1 MKIFDSTYR
10 PRARGASLGAGIAL
24 VAALYT
30 GGGTIALAASL
41 SSANVQAEKNIDALA
56 LRWFAQMQAG
66 EIDRA
71 QLTPDYNAR
80 LTNDAVREMSQYLK
94 EHNYGVPPGRAEVVQ
109 TRTSG
114 DQTLYVVKLVFPRGD
129 AASLLFGFNTEG
141 KITGISLLSM
151 AGD

>member
-1 MKIFDSTYR
+1 MFDSISR
-10 PRARGASLGAGIAL
+10 PRARGIMLGAGIAL
-24 VAALYT
+24 FAALFA
-30 GGGTIALAASL
+30 GGVTAAAAASV
-41 SSANVQAEKNIDALA
+41 SSANVQTEKRVDDLA
-56 LRWFAQMQAG
+56 LKWFAEMQTG
-66 EIDRA
+66 RIDRA
-71 QLTPDYNAR
+71 QLSRDYNAQ
-80 LTNDAVREMSQYLK
+80 LTNDAVREMAQYLRQ
-94 EHNYGVPPGRAEVVQ
+94 HDYGAAPRWAEVVQ

>member
-1 MKIFDSTYR
+1 MMFNSIHR
-10 PRARGASLGAGIAL
+10 QGARGVRLCTGIAL
-24 VAALYT
+24 IAALYASGAAT
-30 GGGTIALAASL
+30 AIAASA
-41 SSANVQAEKNIDALA
+41 SSANVQTEKGVDDLA
-56 LRWFAQMQAG
+56 LKWFAEMQAG
-66 EIDRA
+66 QIDRA
-71 QLTPDYNAR
+71 QLTPDYSAR

-94 EHNYGVPPGRAEVVQ
+94 QHDYGFPPKWAEVVQ